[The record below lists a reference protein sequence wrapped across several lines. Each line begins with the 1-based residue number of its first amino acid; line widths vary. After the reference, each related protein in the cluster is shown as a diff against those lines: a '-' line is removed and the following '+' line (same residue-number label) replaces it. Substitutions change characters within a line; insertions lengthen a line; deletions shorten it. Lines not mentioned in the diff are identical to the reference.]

1 MKKYFLI
8 ILICTIS
15 FSAFSQDINVGVETN
30 VLVEDKS
37 VEAMKEMY
45 KQENLRDYQ
54 NRVREIRAKRRA
66 SWKNKELTNEDLSSI
81 EYIILMPPENW
92 GKKIRKRFKKVW
104 PKDFPEYVNLVGSFQ
119 THKRLPSDAKVN
131 RDKALYM
138 FVETIQI
145 ELTAFDSYIELYDYT
160 GKLVYANSDT
170 YATFRFIVEKLISD
184 LEFYYAFN

>member
-54 NRVREIRAKRRA
+54 NRLRDIRAKRRA

-92 GKKIRKRFKKVW
+92 GKKIRKRFLKAW

-119 THKRLPSDAKVN
+119 THKRLPNDAKVN

-138 FVETIQI
+138 FVECVQLQYIT
-145 ELTAFDSYIELYDYT
+145 FDSYIELYDYT
-160 GKLVYANSDT
+160 GKLVYANSLT
-170 YATFRFIVEKLISD
+170 NGLFKFLVEKLISD
-184 LEFYYAFN
+184 LEFYYKFN

>member
-15 FSAFSQDINVGVETN
+15 FPAFSQDINVGVETN
-30 VLVEDKS
+30 VLVEDNS
-37 VEAMKEMY
+37 VEAVEEMY
-45 KQENLRDYQ
+45 RQENLRDYQ

-81 EYIILMPPENW
+81 KYIILMPPEEW
-92 GKKIRKRFKKVW
+92 GKKIRKRFKKAW

-119 THKRLPSDAKVN
+119 THKKLPNEAKVN

-138 FVETIQI
+138 FVETTQI
-145 ELTAFDSYIELYDYT
+145 ELTQFDNYIELYDYT

-170 YATFRFIVEKLISD
+170 YSLFKVTVDKLISD